1 MNRRDRNRT
10 DKERR
15 IREAARKLFTEKG
28 YEKTTLR
35 EIAAGAECGLG
46 TVYTFVESKVDL
58 LDLISKDDLA
68 RVSEHAFANL
78 KGTTLRDQFLDFYH
92 AIFAHHAENVDLA
105 RVIFRELGMGMDRS
119 AEERRARFGALLE
132 RQVLLIEAAKVRGE
146 VRREV
151 NSVELATMVFG
162 LHYFCLTLWFGGATD
177 QHAAF
182 QGLVRQLE
190 LLERGW
196 R

>member
-35 EIAAGAECGLG
+35 EIAAEAECGLG

-68 RVSEHAFANL
+68 RVSERALANL
-78 KGTTLRDQFLDFYH
+78 RSTTLREQLLEFYH

-105 RVIFRELGMGMDRS
+105 RVIFRELGLGMDRS
-119 AEERRARFGALLE
+119 AEERRARFSALLE
-132 RQVLLIEAAKVRGE
+132 RQVILIEAAKARGE
-146 VRREV
+146 VRPEV
-151 NSVELATMVFG
+151 NALELATMVFG

-177 QHAAF
+177 RQAAF
-182 QGLVRQLE
+182 QGLVRQVE